1 MNDEIFAPFDV
12 TALKARL
19 AAAAASGWGAPSP
32 FLQEAAALRR
42 WRAEHPAEPE
52 RKVEIE
58 VENTG
63 TAKPE
68 RKRRQ
73 RKPTLAAALKQ
84 ASKAGVDVKG
94 ATLAAD
100 GSVSLQ
106 FGEPQTEQINDL
118 DKWMAKRHA
127 N

>member
-1 MNDEIFAPFDV
+1 MTEDIFVAVDDI
-12 TALKARL
+12 LNRID
-19 AAAAASGWGAPSP
+19 GAKPS
-32 FLQEAAALRR
+32 LSLSLSDYEAGRRSYAALRCNGADAAKSER
-42 WRAEHPAEPE
+42 QRRA
-52 RKVEIE
+52 
-58 VENTG
+58 
-63 TAKPE
+63 
-68 RKRRQ
+68 
-73 RKPTLAAALKQ
+73 RKPTLAGALKQ